1 MPYKI
6 KKKSCKMKS
15 GETGK
20 AVRYRKITHSDGS
33 VTLKKAACHKSVPAA
48 YSAIGKIHDSHDSIL
63 EDDRDID
70 EVEFDTAEI
79 TGRGLRAQSSLL
91 ESLTA
96 AERREFEK
104 IARRSAR
111 VEISNSIKEELR
123 DIIRDEVSRAIK
135 KHDISSDI
143 ESTAETVIRRLMRE
157 MLK

>member
-1 MPYKI
+1 MPYEI

-20 AVRYRKITHSDGS
+20 AVRYRKITHGDGS

-48 YSAIGKIHDSHDSIL
+48 YSAIGKIHDSHDPML
-63 EDDRDID
+63 EDESDIS
-70 EVEFDTAEI
+70 EVEVSLTEHRIRIRD
-79 TGRGLRAQSSLL
+79 SLL
-91 ESLTA
+91 ESMTT

-111 VEISNSIKEELR
+111 SEINNSIKQELR
-123 DIIRDEVSRAIK
+123 DIIRDEVSRAMK
-135 KHDISSDI
+135 KQDISAEI